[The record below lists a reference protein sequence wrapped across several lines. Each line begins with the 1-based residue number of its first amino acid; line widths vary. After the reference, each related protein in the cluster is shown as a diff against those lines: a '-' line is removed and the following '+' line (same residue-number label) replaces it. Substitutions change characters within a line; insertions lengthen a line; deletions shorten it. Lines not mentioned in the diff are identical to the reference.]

1 MKWLHL
7 ISLQILFHFSFD
19 FREMASGNLVII
31 SSDEEDDDS
40 QSSSATTGSQS
51 STITAETQQYA
62 RKDNEK
68 PIVYKHEKT
77 KVQETINRIVIEN
90 EPEDAHYTDEK
101 VINCRTKIKFL
112 LLKSFS
118 GGLKDSRLVTKSNED
133 SMTITLRG
141 PSKIVLENSALF
153 LERLNSVCVSWQ
165 PISERKYAIF
175 QRQGCIEEFNT
186 RTKDTHMD
194 RTFHLYLEEVESSR
208 DQKLHCAAFSDED
221 AKKALQ
227 KALAFFRKAE
237 IPFSDH
243 HIELFSSKAWSNITH
258 GLQGS
263 LMVAIEIV
271 HSQTVVEVEGL
282 DKHVTVAANKV
293 REVVNDHKPFLKQT
307 IEGAKGRLF
316 GKSDS
321 LQMELKRLK
330 EKAL

>member
-1 MKWLHL
+1 
-7 ISLQILFHFSFD
+7 
-19 FREMASGNLVII
+19 MASGNLVII

-40 QSSSATTGSQS
+40 QSSSVTTGSQS
-51 STITAETQQYA
+51 STITAETQPYA

-68 PIVYKHEKT
+68 PIVYRHEKT
-77 KVQETINRIVIEN
+77 KVQETINRIVIKN
-90 EPEDAHYTDEK
+90 EPEDVHYTDEK

-118 GGLKDSRLVTKSNED
+118 GGLKDSRLVIKSNEE
-133 SMTITLRG
+133 SKTITLRG

-153 LERLNSVCVSWQ
+153 LERLNSVCVFWQ

-175 QRQGCIEEFNT
+175 QRQGCLEEFNT
-186 RTKDTHMD
+186 RTKDTYMD

-227 KALAFFRKAE
+227 KALAFFKKEE

-243 HIELFSSKAWSNITH
+243 HMELFSSRTWSNITH

-293 REVVNDHKPFLKQT
+293 REVVNDHKPFLKRT

-316 GKSDS
+316 GKSAS
-321 LQMELKRLK
+321 LQMELRRLK
-330 EKAL
+330 EEAT